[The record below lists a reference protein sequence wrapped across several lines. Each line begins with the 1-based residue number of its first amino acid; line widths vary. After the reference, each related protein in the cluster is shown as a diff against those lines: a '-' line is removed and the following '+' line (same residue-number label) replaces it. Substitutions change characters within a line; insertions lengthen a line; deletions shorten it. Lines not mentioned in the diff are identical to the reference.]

1 MKKAISLLLALT
13 LLTLAACGGQERT
26 APDGPEEN
34 PPAQVGGTDPA
45 DAPEPG
51 PADSP
56 APEEEPAPEK
66 PEEPPVPAR

>member
-45 DAPEPG
+45 DAPPRRRSPRRRNRRSPLFRPG
-51 PADSP
+51 RST
-56 APEEEPAPEK
+56 
-66 PEEPPVPAR
+66 